1 MVSLATTWIAHY
13 NYSAAAG
20 EMHSTMTSSIALS
33 FERATE
39 ELSQKVHAEEFVASV
54 HAESEDQFLGS
65 VRHQAANMPELT
77 INLRIVEL
85 LHEDGE
91 MEKK

>member
-1 MVSLATTWIAHY
+1 
-13 NYSAAAG
+13 
-20 EMHSTMTSSIALS
+20 MHSTMTSSIALS
-33 FERATE
+33 FERAIE